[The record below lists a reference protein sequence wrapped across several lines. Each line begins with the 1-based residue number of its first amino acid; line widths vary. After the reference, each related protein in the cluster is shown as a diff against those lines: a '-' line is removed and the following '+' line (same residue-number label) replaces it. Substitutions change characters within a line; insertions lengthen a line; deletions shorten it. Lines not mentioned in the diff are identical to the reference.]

1 MTNYIMLI
9 ILLGIVMLI
18 MSVMYLIQRS
28 DNKYLRKEII
38 RREAA
43 YDAER
48 TDLLN
53 RIAARSIGEYER
65 LSSGHMP
72 RDEPGMLTAHDKALN
87 KWRNSGDQGGIAKQ
101 P

>member
-1 MTNYIMLI
+1 MSNYIMLI
-9 ILLGIVMLI
+9 ILLGVVMLI
-18 MSVMYLIQRS
+18 MSFMYAIQRW

-38 RREAA
+38 RREAKH
-43 YDAER
+43 DAER

-72 RDEPGMLTAHDKALN
+72 RDEPNAPTAHDKALS
-87 KWRNSGDQGGIAKQ
+87 KWRSSGDQGGIAK